1 MREVGGDRVGLYKI
15 YMSHELS
22 STKHLLNG
30 PSDGGTPPSGLA
42 PTTEV
47 HLTESRLAP
56 EARRTRGGLNPTY
69 DGRQLPTG
77 PADRDRP
84 SGAVCRFPLV
94 RSQGLTSGPN
104 ISPLGQPD
112 GGGVWRDWTRIII
125 AWTIWLATWLITRRK
140 AKNGVLRGLS
150 GSTPHSPSEGAREA
164 EPEGAVR
171 RAGRAESEGKVP
183 SPALRSENVV
193 AVVLDR
199 GSYLSSAADPP
210 SHHESRWE
218 NIISTA
224 WASPS
229 AAHSPLPFRLS
240 TPTLRVAGCAFFREG
255 LKVLPS

>member
-1 MREVGGDRVGLYKI
+1 MPHEVGL
-15 YMSHELS
+15 
-22 STKHLLNG
+22 TKQLLNAH
-30 PSDGGTPPSGLA
+30 SDGGTPPFGLV
-42 PTTEV
+42 PTTETQ
-47 HLTESRLAP
+47 LTDSRLAL
-56 EARRTRGGLNPTY
+56 EAWRTRGGLSPTY
-69 DGRQLPTG
+69 DGRQLPTD
-77 PADRDRP
+77 PADRVPP
-84 SGAVCRFPLV
+84 SGSVCRFPLV
-94 RSQGLTSGPN
+94 RPQGSTSGPN
-104 ISPLGQPD
+104 ISPLAQS
-112 GGGVWRDWTRIII
+112 GGGDTWRDWIRLIT
-125 AWTIWLATWLITRRK
+125 AWAIWLGTWLTLRRK
-140 AKNGVLRGLS
+140 HKNGDSRGLS

-210 SHHESRWE
+210 SHHVHESRWE

-224 WASPS
+224 WPCGRQ
-229 AAHSPLPFRLS
+229 PFRLS